1 MYYRVTWIHFSVILI
16 FLKKNKAQSVP
27 ETLKLWVT
35 QIDKP
40 LREIIFMQGIGFFN
54 FFFFNQSVAHPF

>member
-16 FLKKNKAQSVP
+16 FLKNKAQSVP

-40 LREIIFMQGIGFFN
+40 LREIIFMQGIGFFKKKN
-54 FFFFNQSVAHPF
+54 F